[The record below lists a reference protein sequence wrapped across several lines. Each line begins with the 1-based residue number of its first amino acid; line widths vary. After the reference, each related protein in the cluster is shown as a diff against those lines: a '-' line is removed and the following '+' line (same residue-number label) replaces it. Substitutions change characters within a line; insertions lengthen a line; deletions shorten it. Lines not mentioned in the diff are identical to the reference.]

1 MPVRQDEEKVAI
13 KGTPAKGKVVE
24 TKKTTVNE
32 GQGSVTYSITITK
45 NLDNYESLKIQ
56 AGLTVPMGT
65 PDNELAEMDVMLI
78 KAREKVIERLTTDL
92 DSLTSTLKK

>member
-1 MPVRQDEEKVAI
+1 MPVRGEQVEAPKKVA
-13 KGTPAKGKVVE
+13 PAKGKSTTE
-24 TKKTTVNE
+24 TKVTE
-32 GQGSVTYSITITK
+32 GAGNVTYSITITK

-65 PDNELAEMDVMLI
+65 TDAELAEMDVMLV